1 MSEQTEGNSTALM
14 TAAETQHTPDVRDRV
29 FCGSDHP
36 ILHHV
41 CLFVPDMAASVEFYR
56 SGLGLALREE
66 FDDIIGIRPSGKF
79 PFGLASAFL
88 QAGDG
93 RYVELHP
100 AGDGEMSQPGFPLNH
115 LAFAVPDVDAAYDR
129 ALAAGGAVFGF
140 TIQGEEWDGSPL
152 DVVMSGERPEPM
164 RMAFLQG
171 PSGELIELYQR
182 H

>member
-1 MSEQTEGNSTALM
+1 MADQTESNAAASM
-14 TAAETQHTPDVRDRV
+14 TAAGTQQYPEVRDRV
-29 FCGSDHP
+29 FCGSEQP

-41 CLFVPDMAASVEFYR
+41 CLFVPDMAASIEFYT
-56 SGLGLALREE
+56 SGLGLSLREE
-66 FDDIIGIRPSGKF
+66 FDDIIGLRPSGTL

-100 AGDGEMSQPGFPLNH
+100 AGDGEMSPPGFPMNH
-115 LAFAVPDVDAAYDR
+115 LAFAVVNVDAAYDR
-129 ALAAGGAVFGF
+129 ALAAGGVAFGF
-140 TIQGEEWDGSPL
+140 TIQEEEWDGSPL
-152 DVVMSGERPEPM
+152 DIVMSGERPEPM